1 MESDSRRLRIL
12 MLITNLGQGGAERVF
27 HDHATAF
34 AESGMTVE
42 QAVFAGDYADAY
54 QTPLPL
60 HQLRTPVWLAWLGAP
75 GRLIGRALAL
85 RRLAVRGRFDVV
97 VSHMDGANWVN
108 ALSSSRG
115 AKLLVVHGS
124 VVHDRNQR
132 GCRQWLRTRVV
143 IPALYNRAEVIV
155 AVSEGI
161 RRELVALG
169 VQHAEAIP
177 NFFDVPAIE
186 SAATAELP
194 DEGAGLFDAGDVLV
208 TSGRLS
214 VQKNQLELLRLY
226 AAIRA
231 RRPGIRLAI
240 LGDGER
246 RDELLA
252 ACNALGLRIRHP
264 WAQPRSAD
272 ASDADVWFLGYQKN
286 PFAFLA
292 RARLFLFPSLWEGF
306 PLALC
311 EAMACGVPVL
321 SADCP
326 TGPREILAPDTEPV
340 PMQAIYAEATQ
351 AGVLLPMLDSEAS
364 RHTWVNEVLRLLDT
378 PALCQKLV
386 EGGKAAVVRLD
397 RRVILARWRTVLQL
411 VAGLRT

>member
-1 MESDSRRLRIL
+1 

-42 QAVFAGDYADAY
+42 QAVFAGDYEDAY

-60 HQLRTPVWLAWLGAP
+60 HPLRIPAWLGWLGSP
-75 GRLIGRALAL
+75 GRLVGRALAL
-85 RRLAVRGRFDVV
+85 RRLAAAGRFDVV

-108 ALSSSRG
+108 ALSSSRA
-115 AKLLVVHGS
+115 AKVLVVHGS

-132 GCRQWLRTRVV
+132 GWRQWLRTRVV
-143 IPALYNRAEVIV
+143 IPALYNRAEVTV

-161 RRELVALG
+161 RRELVELG
-169 VQHAEAIP
+169 VQRAEAIP
-177 NFFDVPAIE
+177 NFFDLSAIQR
-186 SAATAELP
+186 AVIAELP
-194 DEGAGLFDAGDVLV
+194 PEGAGLFDTDDVLV

-214 VQKNQLELLRLY
+214 APKNQFELLRLY
-226 AAIRA
+226 AALKA
-231 RRPGIRLAI
+231 ARPGLRLAI

-252 ACNALGLRIRHP
+252 ACDQMGLRTRHP
-264 WAQPRSAD
+264 WAHRQTAD

-340 PMQAIYAEATQ
+340 PMQATTAEYTQ
-351 AGVLLPMLDSEAS
+351 AGVLLPMLDSDAS
-364 RHTWVNEVLRLLDT
+364 RQIWVNAVLHLLEAHAARKQLAD
-378 PALCQKLV
+378 
-386 EGGKAAVVRLD
+386 GGLAAVAQLD
-397 RRVILARWRTVLQL
+397 RSEILARWHAVLQR
-411 VAGLRT
+411 VAGSRA